1 MCNRPTF
8 AALQAGEISR
18 IIALEWRLE
27 LAANRRNGTG
37 APESGLE
44 SLLAASRGH
53 PRTVLP
59 TVASVVTTVAALYF
73 GREVFL
79 PIAVALLLTFAI
91 APVVSWLKRLGV
103 PRIAAVI
110 ASVAGAFAA
119 LSLFSFVVASQVSD
133 LAQNIPVYQINIL
146 SKVRALKEN
155 GFGGG
160 IVSRLSGVIERV
172 GQEIDRQEPQL
183 PSATQQP
190 KRDPIPVE
198 VVSHEKPLEVLQNV
212 IGPLVSPLSSTG
224 LVIIV
229 VIFMLM
235 EREDLRDRFIR
246 LVGYGDLHR
255 TTQALQDAGRRVGQY
270 LLMQLVVNSIY
281 AVPITIGLWVL
292 GIPNAPLWGLLA
304 LALRFVPYIGP
315 IVGALLPL
323 FLALAVAP
331 GWSLLAWTAAL
342 FILVELITGNVI
354 EPWLYGSRTGLS
366 PLAIIVAAIFWT
378 WLWGP
383 IGLVLSTP
391 LTVCLV
397 VLGRHVPQ
405 FEFLD
410 VLFGN
415 EPVLEPHARLYQR
428 LLAGDP
434 DEATD
439 HAEEMLEEKYLF
451 QFYDQVAIPALLL
464 GEQDRGRGVMDD
476 EQRRQVAGSAMTL
489 VDNLDDSA
497 QQEADEEEA
506 ELAAEAAGKIAD
518 DKENKAG
525 DNKSAEGG
533 PDEEE
538 VDLPDGSGVTVLC
551 AGGRGELD
559 DAAAAMLAQVLEVQG
574 AEVTRASFADLE
586 ASAIRR
592 LDLEAADAVVI
603 GFLNRQSTQHA
614 RFMVRRLKRVKAK
627 LRVGIVFWSEV
638 GNRDTEA
645 AAELAETLNA
655 DFVAFGM
662 VDAVTGALSKKAAV
676 TLKPAHRRRQPA
688 RRKQLQAA
696 E

>member
-1 MCNRPTF
+1 M
-8 AALQAGEISR
+8 
-18 IIALEWRLE
+18 
-27 LAANRRNGTG
+27 AANRRNGVG
-37 APESGLE
+37 ASEPGLAG
-44 SLLAASRGH
+44 LLAASRGH

-103 PRIAAVI
+103 PRVAAVI

-119 LSLFSFVVASQVSD
+119 LSLFSFIVATQVSD

-146 SKVRALKEN
+146 TKVRALKEN
-155 GFGGG
+155 GLGGG
-160 IVSRLSGVIERV
+160 IISRLGGVIERV

-183 PSATQQP
+183 PSAAEQP

-198 VVSHEKPLEVLQNV
+198 VVSHEKPLEVLQNL
-212 IGPLVSPLSSTG
+212 IGPLISPLSSAG

-255 TTQALQDAGRRVGQY
+255 TTQALQDAGKRVGQY
-270 LLMQLVVNSIY
+270 LLMQLVVNAIY

-292 GIPNAPLWGLLA
+292 GIPNALLWGLLA

-331 GWSLLAWTAAL
+331 GWSLLLWTAAL
-342 FILVELITGNVI
+342 FIVVELVTGNVI
-354 EPWLYGSRTGLS
+354 EPWLYGSHTGLS

-415 EPVLEPHARLYQR
+415 QPVLEPHARLYQR

-434 DEATD
+434 EEATD
-439 HAEEMLEEKYLF
+439 HAEEMLEDKYLF
-451 QFYDQVAIPALLL
+451 EFYGKVAIPALLL
-464 GEQDRGRGVMDD
+464 GEQDRERGVMD
-476 EQRRQVAGSAMTL
+476 EVQRRQVAESAMTL
-489 VDNLDDSA
+489 VANLDDSA
-497 QQEADEEEA
+497 QQEAGEEEDQEAAKAAEGQPAEKKPEDSSGGADEEE
-506 ELAAEAAGKIAD
+506 I
-518 DKENKAG
+518 
-525 DNKSAEGG
+525 
-533 PDEEE
+533 
-538 VDLPDGSGVTVLC
+538 DLPDGLGIAVLC

-574 AEVTRASFADLE
+574 AETTRASFAGLE
-586 ASAIRR
+586 PSAIQR
-592 LDLEAADAVVI
+592 LDLSAVDCVAI
-603 GFLNRQSTQHA
+603 GFLNRQSAQHA
-614 RFMVRRLKRVKAK
+614 RFMVRRLKRIKPK

-638 GNRDTEA
+638 GNADEAA
-645 AAELAETLNA
+645 AAELAGTLNA

-662 VDAVTGALSKKAAV
+662 VDAVTGALSRKAAV
-676 TLKPAHRRRQPA
+676 ALKPAHRRRQPA

>member
-1 MCNRPTF
+1 M
-8 AALQAGEISR
+8 
-18 IIALEWRLE
+18 
-27 LAANRRNGTG
+27 AANRGNG
-37 APESGLE
+37 ASEPRLE
-44 SLLAASRGH
+44 GLLAASRGH
-53 PRTVLP
+53 PRTALP
-59 TVASVVTTVAALYF
+59 TVASVVVTVAALYF

-91 APVVSWLKRLGV
+91 APVVSSLKRAGV

-119 LSLFSFVVASQVSD
+119 LSLFSFVVATQVSD
-133 LAQNIPVYQINIL
+133 LAQNIPLYQINIL
-146 SKVRALKEN
+146 TKVRALKEN
-155 GFGGG
+155 GLGGG
-160 IVSRLSGVIERV
+160 IISRLGGVIERV

-183 PSATQQP
+183 PSAAQAP
-190 KRDPIPVE
+190 KREPIPVE
-198 VVSHEKPLEVLQNV
+198 VVSHEKPLEVLQNL
-212 IGPLVSPLSSTG
+212 IGPLISPLGSAG
-224 LVIIV
+224 LVVIV

-255 TTQALQDAGRRVGQY
+255 TTQALQDAGKRVGQY
-270 LLMQLVVNSIY
+270 LLMQLVVNIIY

-292 GIPNAPLWGLLA
+292 GIPNALLWGLLA

-315 IVGALLPL
+315 IIGALLPL

-331 GWSLLAWTAAL
+331 GWSLLLWTAAL
-342 FILVELITGNVI
+342 FVVVELVTGNVI
-354 EPWLYGSRTGLS
+354 EPWLYGSHTGLS

-439 HAEEMLEEKYLF
+439 HAEEMLEDKYLF
-451 QFYDQVAIPALLL
+451 EFYGQVAIPALLL
-464 GEQDRGRGVMDD
+464 GEQDRERGVMDD
-476 EQRRQVAGSAMTL
+476 AQRRQLADSAMTL
-489 VDNLDDSA
+489 VANLDDSA
-497 QQEADEEEA
+497 QQEAEEEESEQA
-506 ELAAEAAGKIAD
+506 AAADEKAADSEAGEKNKASEKNPAEAKP
-518 DKENKAG
+518 
-525 DNKSAEGG
+525 AEVE
-533 PDEEE
+533 EEE
-538 VDLPDGSGVTVLC
+538 VDLPDGSGIAVLC

-574 AEVTRASFADLE
+574 ASVSKASFTELE
-586 ASAIRR
+586 PLAIRR
-592 LDLEAADAVVI
+592 LDLEAIDAVVI
-603 GFLNRQSTQHA
+603 GFLNRQSTRHA
-614 RFMVRRLKRVKAK
+614 RFMVRRLKRNKAK

-638 GNRDTEA
+638 GNGDVEA
-645 AAELAETLNA
+645 AAELAATLNA

-662 VDAVTGALSKKAAV
+662 IDAVTGALSRKAAV
-676 TLKPAHRRRQPA
+676 TLKAGHRRRQPA

>member
-1 MCNRPTF
+1 M
-8 AALQAGEISR
+8 
-18 IIALEWRLE
+18 
-27 LAANRRNGTG
+27 AANRRNGVDG
-37 APESGLE
+37 ASEPRLA

-53 PRTVLP
+53 PRTALP

-91 APVVSWLKRLGV
+91 APVVSWLKRLGI

-119 LSLFSFVVASQVSD
+119 LSLFSFVVATQVSD

-146 SKVRALKEN
+146 TKVRALKEN
-155 GFGGG
+155 GLGGG
-160 IVSRLSGVIERV
+160 IISRLSGVIERV

-183 PSATQQP
+183 PSAAEAP
-190 KRDPIPVE
+190 KREPIPVE
-198 VVSHEKPLEVLQNV
+198 VVSHEKPLEVLQNLV
-212 IGPLVSPLSSTG
+212 GPLISPLSSAG

-255 TTQALQDAGRRVGQY
+255 TTQALQDAGKRVGQY
-270 LLMQLVVNSIY
+270 LLMQLVVNAIY

-292 GIPNAPLWGLLA
+292 GIPNALLWGLLA

-331 GWSLLAWTAAL
+331 GWSLLLWTAAL
-342 FILVELITGNVI
+342 FIVVELVTGNVI
-354 EPWLYGSRTGLS
+354 EPWLYGSHTGLS

-415 EPVLEPHARLYQR
+415 EPMLEPHARLYQR

-434 DEATD
+434 EEATD
-439 HAEEMLEEKYLF
+439 HAEEMLEDKYLF
-451 QFYDQVAIPALLL
+451 EFYGKVAIPALLL
-464 GEQDRGRGVMDD
+464 GEQDRERGVMDA
-476 EQRRQVAGSAMTL
+476 EQRRQVADSAMTL
-489 VDNLDDSA
+489 VANLDDSA
-497 QQEADEEEA
+497 QQEAEEEEDQEAAKAEEGKSSEKSAAEEPEDKSGEADDEE
-506 ELAAEAAGKIAD
+506 I
-518 DKENKAG
+518 
-525 DNKSAEGG
+525 
-533 PDEEE
+533 
-538 VDLPDGSGVTVLC
+538 DLPDGSGIAVLC

-574 AEVTRASFADLE
+574 AEATRASFADLE
-586 ASAIRR
+586 PSAIRR
-592 LDLEAADAVVI
+592 LDLAAIDSVVI

-614 RFMVRRLKRVKAK
+614 RFTVRRLKRIKPR
-627 LRVGIVFWSEV
+627 LRVGIVLWSEV
-638 GNRDTEA
+638 GNDDAQA
-645 AAELAETLNA
+645 AVDLAASMNA
-655 DFVAFGM
+655 DFTAFGM
-662 VDAVTGALSKKAAV
+662 VDAVTGALSNKAAV
-676 TLKPAHRRRQPA
+676 TLKAAHRRRPPS

-696 E
+696 Q

>member
-1 MCNRPTF
+1 MTVNRGSGVGASEP
-8 AALQAGEISR
+8 
-18 IIALEWRLE
+18 RL
-27 LAANRRNGTG
+27 A
-37 APESGLE
+37 

-53 PRTVLP
+53 PRTALP

-91 APVVSWLKRLGV
+91 APVVSWLKRAGV

-119 LSLFSFVVASQVSD
+119 LSLFSFVVATQVSD

-146 SKVRALKEN
+146 TKVRALKEN
-155 GFGGG
+155 GLGGG

-183 PSATQQP
+183 PSAAQPP
-190 KRDPIPVE
+190 KREPIPVE
-198 VVSHEKPLEVLQNV
+198 VVSHEKPLEVLQNL
-212 IGPLVSPLSSTG
+212 IGPLISPLGSAG

-255 TTQALQDAGRRVGQY
+255 TTQALQDAGKRVGQY
-270 LLMQLVVNSIY
+270 LLMQLVVNTIY

-292 GIPNAPLWGLLA
+292 GIPNALLWGLLA

-331 GWSLLAWTAAL
+331 GWSLLLWTAAL
-342 FILVELITGNVI
+342 FIVVELVTGNVI
-354 EPWLYGSRTGLS
+354 EPWLYGSHTGLS

-451 QFYDQVAIPALLL
+451 QFYDEVAIPALLL

-476 EQRRQVAGSAMTL
+476 EQRRQVADSAMTL
-489 VDNLDDSA
+489 VANLDDSA
-497 QQEADEEEA
+497 QQEAEEEEA
-506 ELAAEAAGKIAD
+506 EQATEADEKAADKKAPEKKAPEKKASD
-518 DKENKAG
+518 DKP
-525 DNKSAEGG
+525 AEEGTDG
-533 PDEEE
+533 EEI
-538 VDLPDGSGVTVLC
+538 DLPDGSGVTVLC

-559 DAAAAMLAQVLEVQG
+559 DASAAMLAQVLEVQG
-574 AEVTRASFADLE
+574 ASVSKASFTDLE
-586 ASAIRR
+586 PLAIRR
-592 LDLEAADAVVI
+592 LDLEATDAIVI

-614 RFMVRRLKRVKAK
+614 RFMVRRLKRIKAK

-638 GNRDTEA
+638 GNPDDKA
-645 AAELAETLNA
+645 AAELAATLNA

-662 VDAVTGALSKKAAV
+662 VDAVTGALSHKAAV
-676 TLKPAHRRRQPA
+676 MLKPAHRRRQPA

>member
-1 MCNRPTF
+1 MV
-8 AALQAGEISR
+8 
-18 IIALEWRLE
+18 
-27 LAANRRNGTG
+27 AANRRNGVSE
-37 APESGLE
+37 PGLA
-44 SLLAASRGH
+44 SLLAVSRGH

-91 APVVSWLKRLGV
+91 APVVSWLKRLGI

-119 LSLFSFVVASQVSD
+119 LSLFSFVVATQVSD

-146 SKVRALKEN
+146 TKVRALKEN
-155 GFGGG
+155 GLGGG
-160 IVSRLSGVIERV
+160 IISRLSGVIERV

-183 PSATQQP
+183 PSAGEGP

-198 VVSHEKPLEVLQNV
+198 VVSHEKPLEVLQNLV
-212 IGPLVSPLSSTG
+212 GPLISPLSSAG

-255 TTQALQDAGRRVGQY
+255 TTQALQDAGKRVGQY
-270 LLMQLVVNSIY
+270 LLMQLVVNAIY

-292 GIPNAPLWGLLA
+292 GVPNALLWGLLA

-331 GWSLLAWTAAL
+331 GWSLLLWTAAL
-342 FILVELITGNVI
+342 FIVVELVTGNVI
-354 EPWLYGSRTGLS
+354 EPWLYGSHTGLS

-434 DEATD
+434 EEATD
-439 HAEEMLEEKYLF
+439 HAEEMLEDKYLF
-451 QFYDQVAIPALLL
+451 EFYGKVAIPALLL
-464 GEQDRGRGVMDD
+464 GEQDRERGVMDE
-476 EQRRQVAGSAMTL
+476 EQRRHVADSAMTL
-489 VDNLDDSA
+489 VANLDDSA
-497 QQEADEEEA
+497 QQEAEDEEDQEA
-506 ELAAEAAGKIAD
+506 AKAQEGKSPEKIAAEKKPE
-518 DKENKAG
+518 DKSGEA
-525 DNKSAEGG
+525 
-533 PDEEE
+533 DEEE
-538 VDLPDGSGVTVLC
+538 VDLPDGSGIAVLC

-586 ASAIRR
+586 PSAIRR
-592 LDLEAADAVVI
+592 LDLADVDSVVI
-603 GFLNRQSTQHA
+603 GFLNRQSNQHA
-614 RFMVRRLKRVKAK
+614 RFMVRRLKRIKPK
-627 LRVGIVFWSEV
+627 LRVGIVLWSEV
-638 GNRDTEA
+638 GNGDAEA
-645 AAELAETLNA
+645 AAELAGTLNA

-676 TLKPAHRRRQPA
+676 TLKPARRRRPA

>member
-1 MCNRPTF
+1 M
-8 AALQAGEISR
+8 
-18 IIALEWRLE
+18 
-27 LAANRRNGTG
+27 AANRGNG
-37 APESGLE
+37 ASEPRLE
-44 SLLAASRGH
+44 GLLAASRGH
-53 PRTVLP
+53 PRTALP
-59 TVASVVTTVAALYF
+59 TVASVVVTVAALYF

-91 APVVSWLKRLGV
+91 APVVSSLKRAGV

-119 LSLFSFVVASQVSD
+119 LSLFSFVVATQVSD

-146 SKVRALKEN
+146 TKVRALKEN
-155 GFGGG
+155 GLGGG
-160 IVSRLSGVIERV
+160 IIARLGGVIERV

-183 PSATQQP
+183 PSAAQAP
-190 KRDPIPVE
+190 KREPIPVE
-198 VVSHEKPLEVLQNV
+198 VVSHEKPLEVLQNL
-212 IGPLVSPLSSTG
+212 IGPLLSPLGSAG
-224 LVIIV
+224 LVVIV

-255 TTQALQDAGRRVGQY
+255 TTQALQDAGKRVGQY
-270 LLMQLVVNSIY
+270 LLMQLVVNIIY

-292 GIPNAPLWGLLA
+292 GIPNALLWGLLA

-315 IVGALLPL
+315 IIGALLPL

-331 GWSLLAWTAAL
+331 GWSLLLWTAAL
-342 FILVELITGNVI
+342 FVVVELVTGNVI
-354 EPWLYGSRTGLS
+354 EPWLYGSHTGLS

-464 GEQDRGRGVMDD
+464 GEQDRERGVMDD
-476 EQRRQVAGSAMTL
+476 AQRRQLADSAMTL
-489 VDNLDDSA
+489 AANLDDSA
-497 QQEADEEEA
+497 QQEAEEEESEQA
-506 ELAAEAAGKIAD
+506 AAADEKAADRKAGEKNSGETKPAEAGV
-518 DKENKAG
+518 E
-525 DNKSAEGG
+525 
-533 PDEEE
+533 EEE
-538 VDLPDGSGVTVLC
+538 VDLPDGSGIAVLC

-574 AEVTRASFADLE
+574 ASVSKASFTELE
-586 ASAIRR
+586 PLAIRR
-592 LDLEAADAVVI
+592 LDLETIDAVVI
-603 GFLNRQSTQHA
+603 GFLNRQSTRHA

-638 GNRDTEA
+638 GNGDVEA
-645 AAELAETLNA
+645 AAELATTLNA

-662 VDAVTGALSKKAAV
+662 IDAVTGALSKKTAV
-676 TLKPAHRRRQPA
+676 TLKAGHRRRQPA

>member
-1 MCNRPTF
+1 MRASEP
-8 AALQAGEISR
+8 G
-18 IIALEWRLE
+18 
-27 LAANRRNGTG
+27 LA
-37 APESGLE
+37 

-59 TVASVVTTVAALYF
+59 TVATVVTTVAALYF

-91 APVVSWLKRLGV
+91 APVVASLKRAGV
-103 PRIAAVI
+103 PRLPAVV
-110 ASVAGAFAA
+110 ASVLGAFAA
-119 LSLFSFVVASQVSD
+119 LALFSFVVATQVSD

-146 SKVRALKEN
+146 TKIRALKES
-155 GFGGG
+155 GLGGG
-160 IVSRLSGVIERV
+160 IIARLSGVIERV
-172 GQEIDRQEPQL
+172 GQEIERQEPQL
-183 PSATQQP
+183 PSAAETP

-198 VVSHEKPLEVLQNV
+198 IVAHEKPLQVLQNL
-212 IGPLVSPLSSTG
+212 IAPLLSPLASAG
-224 LVIIV
+224 LVIVV

-255 TTQALQDAGRRVGQY
+255 TTQALQDAGKRVGQY
-270 LLMQLVVNSIY
+270 LLMQLVVNIVY

-292 GIPNAPLWGLLA
+292 GIPNALLWGMLA

-315 IVGALLPL
+315 IIGALLPL

-331 GWSLLAWTAAL
+331 GWALLLWTAAL
-342 FILVELITGNVI
+342 FIVMELITGNVI

-383 IGLVLSTP
+383 LGLVLSTP

-439 HAEEMLEEKYLF
+439 HAEEYLEDKYLF
-451 QFYDQVAIPALLL
+451 EFYDKVAIPALLL
-464 GEQDRGRGVMDD
+464 GEHDRMRGVLDD
-476 EQRRQVAGSAMTL
+476 EQRRLVAGSAEAL
-489 VDNLDDSA
+489 VANLDDSA
-497 QQEADEEEA
+497 QQEAEEE
-506 ELAAEAAGKIAD
+506 EVEPEAAGSGD
-518 DKENKAG
+518 DKAGERKASERRPG
-525 DNKSAEGG
+525 EDKEA
-533 PDEEE
+533 EE
-538 VDLPDGSGVTVLC
+538 VEEVNLPDGTGIAVLC
-551 AGGRGELD
+551 AGGRDELD

-574 AEVTRASFADLE
+574 A
-586 ASAIRR
+586 
-592 LDLEAADAVVI
+592 
-603 GFLNRQSTQHA
+603 
-614 RFMVRRLKRVKAK
+614 
-627 LRVGIVFWSEV
+627 
-638 GNRDTEA
+638 
-645 AAELAETLNA
+645 
-655 DFVAFGM
+655 
-662 VDAVTGALSKKAAV
+662 AVTKAGFTDIEPGGV
-676 TLKPAHRRRQPA
+676 RH
-688 RRKQLQAA
+688 
-696 E
+696 

>member
-1 MCNRPTF
+1 MRASEP
-8 AALQAGEISR
+8 G
-18 IIALEWRLE
+18 
-27 LAANRRNGTG
+27 LA
-37 APESGLE
+37 

-59 TVASVVTTVAALYF
+59 TVATVVTTVAALYF

-91 APVVSWLKRLGV
+91 APVVASLKRAGV
-103 PRIAAVI
+103 PRLPAVV
-110 ASVAGAFAA
+110 ASVLGAFAA
-119 LSLFSFVVASQVSD
+119 LALFSFVVATQVSD

-146 SKVRALKEN
+146 TKIRALKES
-155 GFGGG
+155 GLGGG
-160 IVSRLSGVIERV
+160 IIARLSGVIERV
-172 GQEIDRQEPQL
+172 GQEIERQEPQL
-183 PSATQQP
+183 PSAAETP

-198 VVSHEKPLEVLQNV
+198 IVAHEKPLQVLQNL
-212 IGPLVSPLSSTG
+212 IAPLLSPLASAG
-224 LVIIV
+224 LVIVV

-255 TTQALQDAGRRVGQY
+255 TTQALQDAGKRVGQY
-270 LLMQLVVNSIY
+270 LLMQLVVNIVY

-292 GIPNAPLWGLLA
+292 GIPNALLWGMLA

-315 IVGALLPL
+315 IIGALLPL

-331 GWSLLAWTAAL
+331 GWALLLWTAAL
-342 FILVELITGNVI
+342 FIVMELITGNVI

-383 IGLVLSTP
+383 LGLVLSTP

-439 HAEEMLEEKYLF
+439 HAEEYLEDKYLF
-451 QFYDQVAIPALLL
+451 EFYDKVAIPALLL
-464 GEQDRGRGVMDD
+464 GEHDRMRGVLDD
-476 EQRRQVAGSAMTL
+476 EQRRLVAGSAEAL
-489 VDNLDDSA
+489 VANLDDSA
-497 QQEADEEEA
+497 QQEAEEE
-506 ELAAEAAGKIAD
+506 EVEPEAAGSGD
-518 DKENKAG
+518 DKAGERKASERRPG
-525 DNKSAEGG
+525 EDKEA
-533 PDEEE
+533 EE
-538 VDLPDGSGVTVLC
+538 VEEVNLPDGTGIAVLC
-551 AGGRGELD
+551 AGGRDELD

-574 AEVTRASFADLE
+574 AAVTKAGFTDIEPGGVRHLE
-586 ASAIRR
+586 
-592 LDLEAADAVVI
+592 LDGIDTVVI
-603 GFLNRQSTQHA
+603 GFLNRDSVKHA
-614 RFMVRRLKRVKAK
+614 RFLVRRLKRRRPK
-627 LRVGIVFWSEV
+627 LRVGIVFWSE
-638 GNRDTEA
+638 T
-645 AAELAETLNA
+645 
-655 DFVAFGM
+655 
-662 VDAVTGALSKKAAV
+662 
-676 TLKPAHRRRQPA
+676 
-688 RRKQLQAA
+688 
-696 E
+696 

>member
-1 MCNRPTF
+1 MV
-8 AALQAGEISR
+8 
-18 IIALEWRLE
+18 
-27 LAANRRNGTG
+27 AANRGNG
-37 APESGLE
+37 ASEPRLE
-44 SLLAASRGH
+44 GLLAASRGH
-53 PRTVLP
+53 PRTALP
-59 TVASVVTTVAALYF
+59 TVASVVVTVAALYF

-91 APVVSWLKRLGV
+91 APVVSSLKRAGV

-119 LSLFSFVVASQVSD
+119 LSLFSFVVATQVSD
-133 LAQNIPVYQINIL
+133 LAQNIPLYQINIL
-146 SKVRALKEN
+146 TKVRALKEN
-155 GFGGG
+155 GLGGG
-160 IVSRLSGVIERV
+160 IISRLGGVIERV

-183 PSATQQP
+183 PSAAQAP
-190 KRDPIPVE
+190 KREPIPVE
-198 VVSHEKPLEVLQNV
+198 VVSHEKPLEVLQNL
-212 IGPLVSPLSSTG
+212 IGPLISPLGSAG

-255 TTQALQDAGRRVGQY
+255 TTQALQDAGKRVGQY
-270 LLMQLVVNSIY
+270 LLMQLVVNIIY

-292 GIPNAPLWGLLA
+292 GIPNALLWGLLA

-315 IVGALLPL
+315 IIGALLPL

-331 GWSLLAWTAAL
+331 GWSLLLWTAAL
-342 FILVELITGNVI
+342 FIVVELVTGNVI
-354 EPWLYGSRTGLS
+354 EPWLYGSHTGLS

-439 HAEEMLEEKYLF
+439 HAEEMLEDKYLF
-451 QFYDQVAIPALLL
+451 EFYGKVAIPALLL
-464 GEQDRGRGVMDD
+464 GEQDRERGVMDD
-476 EQRRQVAGSAMTL
+476 AQRRQLADSAMTL
-489 VDNLDDSA
+489 VANLDDSA
-497 QQEADEEEA
+497 QQEAEEE
-506 ELAAEAAGKIAD
+506 ESEQAAAADEKAAD
-518 DKENKAG
+518 SKAGEKNKASEKNSG
-525 DNKSAEGG
+525 EAKPAEVE
-533 PDEEE
+533 EEE
-538 VDLPDGSGVTVLC
+538 VDLPDGSGIAVLC

-574 AEVTRASFADLE
+574 ASVSKASFTELE
-586 ASAIRR
+586 PLVIRR
-592 LDLEAADAVVI
+592 LDLEAIDAVVI
-603 GFLNRQSTQHA
+603 GFLNRQSTRHA
-614 RFMVRRLKRVKAK
+614 RFMVRRLKRIKAK

-638 GNRDTEA
+638 GNGDVEA
-645 AAELAETLNA
+645 AAELAATLNA

>member
-1 MCNRPTF
+1 MV
-8 AALQAGEISR
+8 
-18 IIALEWRLE
+18 
-27 LAANRRNGTG
+27 AANRGNG
-37 APESGLE
+37 ASEPRLE
-44 SLLAASRGH
+44 GLLAASRGH
-53 PRTVLP
+53 PRTALP
-59 TVASVVTTVAALYF
+59 TVASVVVTVAALYF

-91 APVVSWLKRLGV
+91 APVVSSLKRAGV

-119 LSLFSFVVASQVSD
+119 LSLFSFVVATQVSD
-133 LAQNIPVYQINIL
+133 LAQNIPLYQINIL
-146 SKVRALKEN
+146 TKVRALKEN
-155 GFGGG
+155 GLGGG
-160 IVSRLSGVIERV
+160 IISRLGGVIERV

-183 PSATQQP
+183 PSAAQAP
-190 KRDPIPVE
+190 KREPIPVE
-198 VVSHEKPLEVLQNV
+198 VVSHEKPLEVLQNL
-212 IGPLVSPLSSTG
+212 IGPLISPLGSAG

-255 TTQALQDAGRRVGQY
+255 TTQALQDAGKRVGQY
-270 LLMQLVVNSIY
+270 LLMQLVVNIIY

-292 GIPNAPLWGLLA
+292 GIPNALLWGLLA

-315 IVGALLPL
+315 IIGALLPL

-331 GWSLLAWTAAL
+331 GWSLLLWTAAL
-342 FILVELITGNVI
+342 FIVVELVTGNVI
-354 EPWLYGSRTGLS
+354 EPWLYGSHTGLS

-439 HAEEMLEEKYLF
+439 HAEEMLEDKYLF
-451 QFYDQVAIPALLL
+451 EFYGKVAIPALLL
-464 GEQDRGRGVMDD
+464 GEQDRERGVMDD
-476 EQRRQVAGSAMTL
+476 AQRRQLADSAMTL
-489 VDNLDDSA
+489 VANLDDSA
-497 QQEADEEEA
+497 QQEAEEE
-506 ELAAEAAGKIAD
+506 ESEQAAAADEKAAD
-518 DKENKAG
+518 SKAGEKNKASEKNPG
-525 DNKSAEGG
+525 EAKPAEEGA
-533 PDEEE
+533 EEE
-538 VDLPDGSGVTVLC
+538 VDLPDGSGIAVLC

-574 AEVTRASFADLE
+574 ASVSKASFTELE
-586 ASAIRR
+586 PLAIRR
-592 LDLEAADAVVI
+592 LDLEAIDAVVI
-603 GFLNRQSTQHA
+603 GFLNRQSTRHA
-614 RFMVRRLKRVKAK
+614 RFMVRRLKRIKAK

-638 GNRDTEA
+638 GNGDVGA
-645 AAELAETLNA
+645 AAELASTLNA

-662 VDAVTGALSKKAAV
+662 IDAVTGALSKTTAV

>member
-1 MCNRPTF
+1 MV
-8 AALQAGEISR
+8 
-18 IIALEWRLE
+18 
-27 LAANRRNGTG
+27 AANRGNG
-37 APESGLE
+37 ASEPRLE
-44 SLLAASRGH
+44 SLLAASGGH
-53 PRTVLP
+53 RRTALP
-59 TVASVVTTVAALYF
+59 TVASVVVTVAALYF

-91 APVVSWLKRLGV
+91 APVVSWLKRAGV

-119 LSLFSFVVASQVSD
+119 LSLFSFVVATQVSD
-133 LAQNIPVYQINIL
+133 LAQNIPLYQINIL
-146 SKVRALKEN
+146 TKVRALKEN
-155 GFGGG
+155 GLGGG
-160 IVSRLSGVIERV
+160 IISRLGGVIERV

-183 PSATQQP
+183 PSAAQAP
-190 KRDPIPVE
+190 KREPIPVE
-198 VVSHEKPLEVLQNV
+198 VVAHEKPLEVLQNLV
-212 IGPLVSPLSSTG
+212 GPLLSPLGSAG
-224 LVIIV
+224 LVVIV

-255 TTQALQDAGRRVGQY
+255 TTQALQDAGKRVGQY
-270 LLMQLVVNSIY
+270 LLMQLVVNIIY

-292 GIPNAPLWGLLA
+292 GIPNALLWGLLA

-315 IVGALLPL
+315 IIGALLPL

-331 GWSLLAWTAAL
+331 GWSLLLWTAAL
-342 FILVELITGNVI
+342 FVVVELVTGNVI
-354 EPWLYGSRTGLS
+354 EPWLYGSHTGLS

-451 QFYDQVAIPALLL
+451 QFYHQVAIPALLL

-476 EQRRQVAGSAMTL
+476 AQRRQVADSAMTL
-489 VDNLDDSA
+489 VANLDDSA
-497 QQEADEEEA
+497 QQEAEDEETGQ
-506 ELAAEAAGKIAD
+506 AADAD
-518 DKENKAG
+518 DKAADGKATGKKAPEQAPEKKAG
-525 DNKSAEGG
+525 DGKPAEEGAG
-533 PDEEE
+533 EEE
-538 VDLPDGSGVTVLC
+538 VDLPDGSGHTVLC

-574 AEVTRASFADLE
+574 AEATRASFADLE
-586 ASAIRR
+586 PSAVHG
-592 LDLEAADAVVI
+592 LDLGPTDTVVI

-614 RFMVRRLKRVKAK
+614 RFMVRRLKRLKPK

-638 GNRDTEA
+638 GNADGA
-645 AAELAETLNA
+645 GAAELAAALNA

-662 VDAVTGALSKKAAV
+662 VDAVTGALSNKAPV
-676 TLKPAHRRRQPA
+676 SLKPAHRRRRQPA